1 MKNSLHLSA
10 ALFGSLLLLSSTV
23 SAQSILRSSGDFALL
38 AATAITGTATAG
50 TEIRNGD
57 VGLWPTATTAITGF
71 PPALIIGG
79 SLILTSPQTEQA
91 QLDLHLASAGLA
103 AMSFNT
109 DLTGLDL
116 GGRTL
121 LPGVYRF
128 NAAAAQTGALILD
141 AQGQNNP
148 YWVFQ
153 IGTTLTTAAAS
164 SVSFINLGSNGGSDA
179 GLFWNIGSAATIG
192 ATNTIAG
199 NYIVGTSMTIG
210 NLSGGANRI
219 LAKTGAI
226 SLDVNF
232 INTTDGPD
240 LSLGDLTGG
249 LMFDSG
255 GLVVPIPEPAT
266 TTLISASAIL
276 ALAAWR
282 RRTKSRHSGFTLY
295 SRNKKQPIL

>member
-1 MKNSLHLSA
+1 MKSALHLSA
-10 ALFGSLLLLSSTV
+10 ALCGSLLLLTSTAP
-23 SAQSILRSSGDFALL
+23 AQSILRSSGDFALL

-57 VGLWPTATTAITGF
+57 VGLWPTAATAITGF

-128 NAAAAQTGALILD
+128 DAAAAQSGPLILD
-141 AQGQNNP
+141 AQGQNNA

-164 SVSFINLGSNGGSDA
+164 SVSFINLGSNGGADD
-179 GLFWNIGSAATIG
+179 GLFWNIGSAASIG
-192 ATNTIAG
+192 ATNTLAG

-232 INTTDGPD
+232 INATDGPGIS
-240 LSLGDLTGG
+240 LSGLTGG
-249 LMFDSG
+249 LMFDTG
-255 GLVVPIPEPAT
+255 GLIVPIPEPAT
-266 TTLISASAIL
+266 TVLLSAIAIL
-276 ALAAWR
+276 ALAVCQ
-282 RRTKSRHSGFTLY
+282 RRTKS
-295 SRNKKQPIL
+295 KQ